1 MTLNSSDERTKALIA
16 EVIVE
21 MIKEKRDVF
30 YEIIVEALEDVGL
43 AQAITEGRKDK
54 FVEEDKILKV
64 TNIVG

>member
-64 TNIVG
+64 TNIAG

>member
-30 YEIIVEALEDVGL
+30 YA
-43 AQAITEGRKDK
+43 AILSMTRPDRFLTK
-54 FVEEDKILKV
+54 FFDDYGFRTKICR
-64 TNIVG
+64 

>member
-16 EVIVE
+16 EVMVE

>member
-1 MTLNSSDERTKALIA
+1 MRIA
-16 EVIVE
+16 
-21 MIKEKRDVF
+21 VF

-64 TNIVG
+64 TNIAG